1 MKERVW
7 NIVKRVLPLAAV
19 IVMFICA
26 GVWLNRPEEGDVA
39 SSSSRLVYESARV
52 TSVLEDN
59 AAPDY
64 DNAEGRR
71 IGDQELEIEILSG
84 VHKGEIM
91 TVTNYMSAL
100 FNVDVEKGDR
110 IIVRIMTDED
120 GSYYA
125 SVFNYDRGS
134 VMGVFLLIFFA
145 VLIFLGRKKGVGAL
159 AGLVFTLCTIWF
171 ILIPALIRGA
181 PSIPL
186 TILITAV
193 TAVVS
198 LILLNGYSKKTFC
211 AVLGCVGGVVAAG
224 IAAGIVGT
232 LSPMNGFNMQ
242 EAENLILYGAD
253 KGLTVSGL
261 LVCGVLI
268 SALGAVM
275 DVSLGIVSSMWEIR
289 MQNPAIEARRLFR
302 SGMQVGRDAMGTMAN
317 TLILAFA
324 GSSLNMMILVQ
335 TYNIPFIQL
344 VNTDYICLEIMQS
357 VAGSMGILLTVP
369 LVTFISA
376 FVMTRSRKRHGV

>member
-1 MKERVW
+1 MKEKVW
-7 NIVKRVLPLAAV
+7 NIVKRALPIAAV
-19 IVMFICA
+19 IVILICA
-26 GVWLNRPEEGDVA
+26 GIWLNKSDEGDTA
-39 SSSSRLVYESARV
+39 SSSSRLVYEPARV
-52 TSVLEDN
+52 TAVLDDN

-71 IGDQELEIEILSG
+71 VGDQELEIEILSG
-84 VHKGEIM
+84 AHKGEIM

-100 FNVDVEKGDR
+100 FNVDVQKGDR

-134 VMGVFLLIFFA
+134 VMGVFILIFFA
-145 VLIFLGRKKGVGAL
+145 LLIFLGRKKGVGAL

-171 ILIPALIRGA
+171 ILIPAVVHGA
-181 PSIPL
+181 SPIPL
-186 TILITAV
+186 TILIMAV

-198 LILLNGYSKKTFC
+198 LILLNGYSKKTLC
-211 AVLGCVGGVVAAG
+211 AVLGCIGGVLTAG

-232 LSPMNGFNMQ
+232 LTPMNGFNMQ

-275 DVSLGIVSSMWEIR
+275 DVSLGIVSSMWEVRI
-289 MQNPAIEARRLFR
+289 QNPAIEAKGLFR

-335 TYNIPFIQL
+335 TYEIPFLQL
-344 VNTDYICLEIMQS
+344 INTDYICLEILQS
-357 VAGSMGILLTVP
+357 ISGSMGILLTVP

-376 FVMTRSRKRHGV
+376 QVMTRRGKRRGV